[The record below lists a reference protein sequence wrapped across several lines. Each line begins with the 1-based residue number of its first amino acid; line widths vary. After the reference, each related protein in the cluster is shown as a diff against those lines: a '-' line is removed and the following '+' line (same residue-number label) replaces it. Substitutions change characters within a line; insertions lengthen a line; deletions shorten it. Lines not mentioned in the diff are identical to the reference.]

1 MLVVRFCRSLGNRL
15 AGLDQINK
23 FNQEW
28 SCYVIRSVTVGAD
41 SSSRDRVSGQRA
53 DGKCSRSLLN
63 WLLFTTNNDRR
74 SIFAPAADND
84 EEYEMGP
91 VGETHAVQ
99 WIGTAGVKGPKWARL
114 PLLTVGMLGI
124 QVSFAL

>member
-1 MLVVRFCRSLGNRL
+1 MDRSLSARTAAAEIEFPVSVQMGN
-15 AGLDQINK
+15 A
-23 FNQEW
+23 
-28 SCYVIRSVTVGAD
+28 
-41 SSSRDRVSGQRA
+41 RDR
-53 DGKCSRSLLN
+53 SLTGYFSQLTMTGGA
-63 WLLFTTNNDRR
+63 F
-74 SIFAPAADND
+74 FAPAADND